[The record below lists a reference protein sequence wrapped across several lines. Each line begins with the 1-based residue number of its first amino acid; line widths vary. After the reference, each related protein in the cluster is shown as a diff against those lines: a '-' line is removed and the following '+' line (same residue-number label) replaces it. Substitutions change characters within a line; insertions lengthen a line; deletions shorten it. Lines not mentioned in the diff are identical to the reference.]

1 MKLGCEYRKK
11 SLLRGIAGLVCA
23 GLLAGCAGQNIP
35 VAADPVETVGS
46 AEETG
51 QETLATVPKE
61 AGEKETVPE
70 ETQQKTPGQTAPE
83 ETRQTVL
90 ETESFDEMETSD
102 ETESEQKQQEVLT
115 QKKELLKDPY
125 GDYQESGGEIVFVL
139 DGLLE
144 DGGFNHAIYDG
155 IQMYALGAGIPFS
168 YYKVEN
174 RDEAGYREVIERAVQ
189 EQAKVVVCAGS
200 DFGEAIGALQE
211 AYPQIAFLM
220 IDGVPQDSEGEPV
233 GIAENVHCALF
244 QEQESGFFAGYLAV
258 MEGYRSLG
266 FIGGKE
272 SPTVIRYGSG
282 YLQGIDAA
290 ARELGLSDV
299 TVRCWY
305 AGSFL
310 PDPAVSRKASR
321 WYEEGTEVIFS
332 CGGSLY
338 ESVLEAAEQKDGML
352 IGVDVDQS
360 PVSER
365 FLTSAIKDISNAVV
379 ISLDDYYASGG
390 QWSEAFA
397 GQETRYGIED
407 NCTGLP
413 VLGAEWRFLNVTKED
428 YVQLYQKV
436 KKGEIVID
444 DGIDTLPELT
454 VTVNWEA

>member
-35 VAADPVETVGS
+35 VTADPVETVGM
-46 AEETG
+46 AEETR
-51 QETLATVPKE
+51 QETLATIPRE
-61 AGEKETVPE
+61 TGEKETVPE
-70 ETQQKTPGQTAPE
+70 ETQQKTPGQT
-83 ETRQTVL
+83 VS
-90 ETESFDEMETSD
+90 ETESFD

-125 GDYQESGGEIVFVL
+125 GNYQESGGEIVFVL
-139 DGLLE
+139 DGRLE

-200 DFGEAIGALQE
+200 DFGEAVGALQE

-413 VLGAEWRFLNVTKED
+413 ILGTGWRFQNVKKED
-428 YVQLYQKV
+428 YVQLYQKI
-436 KKGEIVID
+436 KKGEIVVD

-454 VTVNWEA
+454 VSVNWEA

>member
-35 VAADPVETVGS
+35 VTADPVETVGM
-46 AEETG
+46 AEETR
-51 QETLATVPKE
+51 QETLATIPRE
-61 AGEKETVPE
+61 TGEKETVPE
-70 ETQQKTPGQTAPE
+70 ETQQRTPGQT
-83 ETRQTVL
+83 VS
-90 ETESFDEMETSD
+90 ETESFD

-125 GDYQESGGEIVFVL
+125 GNYQESGGEIVFVL
-139 DGLLE
+139 DGRLE

-200 DFGEAIGALQE
+200 DFGEAVGALQE

-310 PDPAVSRKASR
+310 PDPAVSKKASR

-413 VLGAEWRFLNVTKED
+413 ILGTGWRFQNVKKED
-428 YVQLYQKV
+428 YVQLYQKI

-454 VTVNWEA
+454 VSVNWEA